1 MAMAERNQGK
11 AERRQAA
18 EHLSKAERKEAK
30 LRRKQRRRAEDQA
43 TQAAGSVDSASG
55 DAIELRLV
63 RLEETVNAQ
72 AELSRQLLEKLD
84 EVLEATHTAD
94 PQP

>member
-1 MAMAERNQGK
+1 MAMAERKQSK

-43 TQAAGSVDSASG
+43 TQPAGSADSASG
-55 DAIELRLV
+55 DAIELRLTS
-63 RLEETVNAQ
+63 LEETVNAQ

-84 EVLEATHTAD
+84 EVLEATHAED